1 MYPLLPFAAGMLA
14 GAVVLRLLRTD
25 TTKAGLAKAQRGLR
39 DATVSGLETIENAS
53 ARARVRL
60 TAPAAAHAGEQAAA
74 VAVPAKPRRARA
86 SRKRTTKASAEEA
99 S

>member
-14 GAVVLRLLRTD
+14 GAVVLRLLKTD

-39 DATVSGLETIENAS
+39 DATVSSLETIENAS

-60 TAPAAAHAGEQAAA
+60 TAPAPEAAEPTAA
-74 VAVPAKPRRARA
+74 VAPASKPRRARA
-86 SRKRTTKASAEEA
+86 PRKRATKAAAEEA

>member
-14 GAVVLRLLRTD
+14 GAVVLRLLKAD

-60 TAPAAAHAGEQAAA
+60 TSPAAADAARKAA
-74 VAVPAKPRRARA
+74 VAAPSKPRRARA
-86 SRKRTTKASAEEA
+86 SRKRATKPAAEEA